1 MFMIHLG
8 SNVVMK

>member
-8 SNVVMK
+8 SNVVM